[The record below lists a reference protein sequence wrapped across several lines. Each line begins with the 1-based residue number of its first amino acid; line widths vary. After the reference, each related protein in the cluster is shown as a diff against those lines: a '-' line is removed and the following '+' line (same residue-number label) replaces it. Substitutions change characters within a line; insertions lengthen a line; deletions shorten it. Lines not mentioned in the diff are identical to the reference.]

1 MTRRLLPILLLALT
15 STLGALPAA
24 GAAPAPAAVPQAP
37 GPAAAAEPGPPP
49 GGPHPGEG
57 YPSAEEIARSRADTD
72 RRAAAS
78 AAVEARLTAAQGER
92 EEASL
97 AAERAVENY
106 NGAQARLT
114 RARLAESQ
122 ALGLAAA
129 AELARYAAAEEA
141 ARLAAETYRQGATA
155 ELSAID
161 ALIGAPGPRAAGAQA
176 AVVRVVSGSTRQIL
190 AAATGTAAAATR
202 AGTAAREAT
211 AAAERAAGEV
221 RTARDRAQ
229 AQVATG
235 RAQVAEIGRRREQ
248 LLGELAAA
256 RSTTVELERRRRE
269 AQEAIAARAAEEA
282 ARTAAEAAAAAQA
295 AVDKAAVDKAA
306 ADAAEAARAP
316 ADQAARAAE
325 QVPSSRPANRPGSDA
340 GPGQERPGQERPG
353 PEQSVQEQ
361 PAGPPAAPPD
371 GPGVWSAQGAEAAI
385 AFARSKIGLPYIW
398 GGEGP
403 AGYDCSGLTMMAWR
417 TGGRRITH
425 FAADQYAESTPVTY
439 RQLRPGDLVFW
450 SDTGRAADIHH
461 VGLYIGDDQMIE
473 APRAGMP
480 IKQASLWIMGTPDF
494 YARP

>member
-15 STLGALPAA
+15 STLSALPAA
-24 GAAPAPAAVPQAP
+24 GAAPAPAAVPHAP
-37 GPAAAAEPGPPP
+37 GPAGLAAPAEPGPPP
-49 GGPHPGEG
+49 GGPQPGEG

-72 RRAAAS
+72 LRAAAS
-78 AAVEARLTAAQGER
+78 AAVEARLTAAQDER
-92 EEASL
+92 EQASL

-114 RARLAESQ
+114 RARLAESR

-190 AAATGTAAAATR
+190 DAATGTAAAATR
-202 AGTAAREAT
+202 AGDAAREAT

-235 RAQVAEIGRRREQ
+235 RAKVAEIGRRREQ

-256 RSTTVELERRRRE
+256 RNTTVELERRRRE

-282 ARTAAEAAAAAQA
+282 ARTAAEAAAATQA
-295 AVDKAAVDKAA
+295 AADRIAAERAATEKAATEKAA
-306 ADAAEAARAP
+306 AE
-316 ADQAARAAE
+316 RAAA
-325 QVPSSRPANRPGSDA
+325 SA
-340 GPGQERPGQERPG
+340 
-353 PEQSVQEQ
+353 QEQ
-361 PAGPPAAPPD
+361 AAGPPVAPSD

-403 AGYDCSGLTMMAWR
+403 DGYDCSGLTMMAWR

>member
-15 STLGALPAA
+15 STLGLVPPAA
-24 GAAPAPAAVPQAP
+24 GAAHRPAAPAAGPSGTGQPAP
-37 GPAAAAEPGPPP
+37 DPAPDPARGGAAGPAGPQHSAEA
-49 GGPHPGEG
+49 
-57 YPSAEEIARSRADTD
+57 YPSAGAYPTAEDVARARADAD

-92 EEASL
+92 EQASL
-97 AAERAVENY
+97 AAERAVETY
-106 NGAQARLT
+106 NGAQVRLT
-114 RARLAESQ
+114 RARAAESEALAQ
-122 ALGLAAA
+122 AAV
-129 AELARYAAAEEA
+129 AELARYTAAEEA

-190 AAATGTAAAATR
+190 DAATGTAAAATR
-202 AGTAAREAT
+202 AGAAAREAT
-211 AAAERAAGEV
+211 AAAERAAAEV

-229 AQVATG
+229 AQVAAG
-235 RAQVAEIGRRREQ
+235 QAQVAEIGRRREQ

-256 RSTTVELERRRRE
+256 RGTTVELERRRRE
-269 AQEAIAARAAEEA
+269 AQEAIAAHAAEEA
-282 ARTAAEAAAAAQA
+282 ARAAAE
-295 AVDKAAVDKAA
+295 
-306 ADAAEAARAP
+306 AAEAARAS
-316 ADQAARAAE
+316 ADQAA
-325 QVPSSRPANRPGSDA
+325 
-340 GPGQERPGQERPG
+340 QERPSQEPAD
-353 PEQSVQEQ
+353 QEQ
-361 PAGPPAAPPD
+361 PAGPSAASPD
-371 GPGVWSAQGAEAAI
+371 GPGVRSAEGAEAAI